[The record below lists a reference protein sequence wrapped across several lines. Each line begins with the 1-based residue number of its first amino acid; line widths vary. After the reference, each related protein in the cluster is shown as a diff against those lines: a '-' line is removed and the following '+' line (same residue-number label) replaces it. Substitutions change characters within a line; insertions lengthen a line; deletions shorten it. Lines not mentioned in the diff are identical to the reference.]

1 MVPMSPASVSLIRE
15 YLPIRNGLDVKPS
28 GQDIIFLN
36 RRGAPLTR
44 VMVFYIIR
52 DLAAMAGIA
61 KRSAPHSPPLFCH
74 PSSRRGA
81 NLRAIQEMLG
91 HESIATT
98 ELYLHLDR
106 SHLRQELL
114 EHHPHYRADN
124 AK

>member
-61 KRSAPHSPPLFCH
+61 KRSAPTLSATLLPPIFSKGEPTCAPYRKCLAM
-74 PSSRRGA
+74 SR
-81 NLRAIQEMLG
+81 
-91 HESIATT
+91 
-98 ELYLHLDR
+98 
-106 SHLRQELL
+106 
-114 EHHPHYRADN
+114 
-124 AK
+124 